1 MSEQYFRCESSRK
14 ERNVKDP
21 SGLCSAGPV
30 TINHNESLS
39 NFFVL
44 AYVRF
49 GITS

>member
-1 MSEQYFRCESSRK
+1 M
-14 ERNVKDP
+14 KDP

-30 TINHNESLS
+30 TINHNESLG
-39 NFFVL
+39 NLLVL